1 MSNRA
6 HLCNIH
12 FRIRDRIPSPAAGMV
27 APAVEAVDPF
37 RMRRRWVAWRE

>member
-12 FRIRDRIPSPAAGMV
+12 FRIRDRIPSLGMV

-37 RMRRRWVAWRE
+37 RMSRRWVAGRE